1 MKNVALYILAV
12 GLPILAIFGLLY
24 LGEDLEAPM
33 SVGGTWAIESSGACD
48 FAPIAKASPAL
59 EISQSGP
66 RLEIELGDAG
76 RTVLHGDLEGA
87 RVTAESDPA
96 RVRLAGDVEK
106 GAGGERDR
114 LRGALEVTG
123 CEAPIAIVA
132 TRQPPP
138 VSATKGH

>member
-1 MKNVALYILAV
+1 MKNVAFYILAV

-24 LGEDLEAPM
+24 LGEGLKAPM

-48 FAPIAKASPAL
+48 SSPIAKASPAL
-59 EISQSGP
+59 KISQSGP
-66 RLEIELGDAG
+66 RLEIELGDAA

-87 RVTAESDPA
+87 HVTAESGGAA
-96 RVRLAGDVEK
+96 RVRLAADVE
-106 GAGGERDR
+106 RDE

-138 VSATKGH
+138 ASEKKGH